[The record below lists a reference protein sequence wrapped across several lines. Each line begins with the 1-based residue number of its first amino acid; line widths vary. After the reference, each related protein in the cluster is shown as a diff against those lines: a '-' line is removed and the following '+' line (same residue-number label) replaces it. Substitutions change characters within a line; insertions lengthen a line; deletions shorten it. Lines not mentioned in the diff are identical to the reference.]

1 MIGKR
6 GVKRGQ
12 ITTWII
18 LGIVILTAIGGTILV
33 KNTVLKS
40 EWDKNRE
47 RAAKVPQQIVP
58 VKDYIDGCISTI
70 GKDAINMVG
79 MQGGYVDIP
88 GFKLTVF
95 PNGALEVPYWYY
107 QKENGIDVVNIPP
120 FDDMG
125 REISNY
131 VNSEL
136 QSCFDNFRS
145 LRESGYRITTGDIK
159 TITEIG
165 DEKIFLTL
173 DFPVRIEF
181 KGLTF
186 NMDKHYNSFDVNLG
200 KLYKLANKIIE
211 RASEDVFLEEQT
223 IDFLVLYDEI
233 PFSGSELRCSPKIWL
248 KEDVIRELRE
258 ILANNIPFTKIKGT
272 SHSFPNRFY
281 NRFLWDIGVG
291 GYSGI
296 RSDFMFSRNWLIDL
310 DVFPRKGNV
319 LKSES
324 VTGNLGSATGLAQSF
339 LCLQNYHFI
348 YDIKYPILIKLID
361 DSSFNGEGYTF
372 QFASQ
377 VVIDNNQPRRS
388 VIVPESIQEGATRYC
403 DKRFVDSAVYTY
415 EKDLDGNLRPLS
427 DVRIGYRCINH
438 FCDIG
443 KTEFDV
449 YDEASLRTE
458 FPSCINGEIVAE
470 KEGYHLVKEQVS
482 TNNRVEIPLILEP
495 YVVRKSKVKVIN
507 KGGSVRSLLSSEK
520 VIMQLIEND
529 KDYSTS
535 VIYPDNEDIL
545 LIPGDYTVN
554 AFLVKEGRINI
565 ADRKV
570 EKCIDVPKKGI
581 IGVLG
586 ATEEKCVETTIPG
599 GTFNN
604 VVTGAV
610 EFEFTINSY
619 DLKKDSVEFYI
630 PSKGVPKN
638 VEDMAQITL
647 EVPENFVYPRFLDE

>member
-1 MIGKR
+1 
-6 GVKRGQ
+6 
-12 ITTWII
+12 
-18 LGIVILTAIGGTILV
+18 
-33 KNTVLKS
+33 
-40 EWDKNRE
+40 
-47 RAAKVPQQIVP
+47 
-58 VKDYIDGCISTI
+58 
-70 GKDAINMVG
+70 
-79 MQGGYVDIP
+79 
-88 GFKLTVF
+88 
-95 PNGALEVPYWYY
+95 
-107 QKENGIDVVNIPP
+107 
-120 FDDMG
+120 
-125 REISNY
+125 
-131 VNSEL
+131 
-136 QSCFDNFRS
+136 
-145 LRESGYRITTGDIK
+145 
-159 TITEIG
+159 
-165 DEKIFLTL
+165 
-173 DFPVRIEF
+173 
-181 KGLTF
+181 
-186 NMDKHYNSFDVNLG
+186 
-200 KLYKLANKIIE
+200 
-211 RASEDVFLEEQT
+211 
-223 IDFLVLYDEI
+223 
-233 PFSGSELRCSPKIWL
+233 
-248 KEDVIRELRE
+248 
-258 ILANNIPFTKIKGT
+258 
-272 SHSFPNRFY
+272 
-281 NRFLWDIGVG
+281 
-291 GYSGI
+291 
-296 RSDFMFSRNWLIDL
+296 
-310 DVFPRKGNV
+310 
-319 LKSES
+319 
-324 VTGNLGSATGLAQSF
+324 
-339 LCLQNYHFI
+339 
-348 YDIKYPILIKLID
+348 
-361 DSSFNGEGYTF
+361 
-372 QFASQ
+372 
-377 VVIDNNQPRRS
+377 
-388 VIVPESIQEGATRYC
+388 
-403 DKRFVDSAVYTY
+403 VYTY